1 MIRLNH
7 ALSSLAV
14 AALLAACGGGGGSD
28 STPPVTVAA
37 PVITTEPISSTAN
50 VGGTVTLSVVASGT
64 GLSYQWRL
72 NGADIAG
79 ATAATYTTPVLAAGD
94 TGKSYTVVV
103 SNGGGT
109 DTSVAAVLTVNPVAA
124 AAIALNQ
131 ASANQL
137 VADVNAG
144 VSRLRQADALDRLP
158 LPFGARIASL
168 PLGAVVTQS
177 IPCGT
182 GNMSFS
188 MTVNDSTQQPESG
201 SISFNNCG
209 YNVAGYS
216 STFNGAA
223 NVTISS
229 WTNEDNFTMRV
240 SYDMTY
246 SASAAGYTDSGT
258 VSGVQT
264 CTFSGGDANCD
275 ADFGD
280 DNVSNVTLTNTGST
294 TTVQAGRITNTE
306 VDCVYSN
313 WFYDSSTGRATTGTV
328 TVTAPNGDRA
338 VITATSTGYTVVIT
352 VGTTTQTF
360 TVAFAA

>member
-1 MIRLNH
+1 MTRLNH

-14 AALLAACGGGGGSD
+14 AVLLAACGGGSDD

-64 GLSYQWRL
+64 GLSYQWQL
-72 NGADIAG
+72 NGTNIAG
-79 ATAATYTTPVLAAGD
+79 ATSSTYTTPVLAAGD

-103 SNGGGT
+103 TNSAGT

-124 AAIALNQ
+124 AAIELNQ

-144 VSRLRQADALDRLP
+144 VSQLRQADALDRLP
-158 LPFGARIASL
+158 LPFGARIATL

-177 IPCGT
+177 VPCGT
-182 GNMSFS
+182 GSMSFS

-201 SISFNNCG
+201 SMSFNNCG
-209 YNVAGYS
+209 YTVAGYS
-216 STFNGAA
+216 STFSGAA
-223 NVTISS
+223 NLTISG
-229 WTNEDNFTMRV
+229 WTNENNFTMRV
-240 SYDMTY
+240 SYDMSYT
-246 SASAAGYTDSGT
+246 ASGPGYADSGT
-258 VSGVQT
+258 VAGVQT
-264 CTFSGGDANCD
+264 CTFSGENVDCGAE
-275 ADFGD
+275 FGND
-280 DNVSNVTLTNTGST
+280 RVSNVTLTNTGST
-294 TTVQAGRITNTE
+294 TTVQAGRISNTE
-306 VDCVYSN
+306 IDCVYSN
-313 WFYDSSTGRATTGTV
+313 WSYDSSTGRATTGTV

-360 TVAFAA
+360 TVALAA

>member
-1 MIRLNH
+1 MDGSAEADKHAQLLPIPVDVIIIDAPAADGSSAGPCAGRSGSTHPSDIQEDAAMIRLNH

-168 PLGAVVTQS
+168 PLGAVVT
-177 IPCGT
+177 
-182 GNMSFS
+182 
-188 MTVNDSTQQPESG
+188 
-201 SISFNNCG
+201 
-209 YNVAGYS
+209 
-216 STFNGAA
+216 
-223 NVTISS
+223 
-229 WTNEDNFTMRV
+229 
-240 SYDMTY
+240 
-246 SASAAGYTDSGT
+246 
-258 VSGVQT
+258 
-264 CTFSGGDANCD
+264 
-275 ADFGD
+275 
-280 DNVSNVTLTNTGST
+280 
-294 TTVQAGRITNTE
+294 
-306 VDCVYSN
+306 
-313 WFYDSSTGRATTGTV
+313 
-328 TVTAPNGDRA
+328 
-338 VITATSTGYTVVIT
+338 
-352 VGTTTQTF
+352 
-360 TVAFAA
+360 

>member
-1 MIRLNH
+1 
-7 ALSSLAV
+7 
-14 AALLAACGGGGGSD
+14 
-28 STPPVTVAA
+28 
-37 PVITTEPISSTAN
+37 
-50 VGGTVTLSVVASGT
+50 
-64 GLSYQWRL
+64 
-72 NGADIAG
+72 
-79 ATAATYTTPVLAAGD
+79 
-94 TGKSYTVVV
+94 
-103 SNGGGT
+103 
-109 DTSVAAVLTVNPVAA
+109 
-124 AAIALNQ
+124 
-131 ASANQL
+131 
-137 VADVNAG
+137 
-144 VSRLRQADALDRLP
+144 
-158 LPFGARIASL
+158 
-168 PLGAVVTQS
+168 
-177 IPCGT
+177 
-182 GNMSFS
+182 
-188 MTVNDSTQQPESG
+188 
-201 SISFNNCG
+201 
-209 YNVAGYS
+209 
-216 STFNGAA
+216 
-223 NVTISS
+223 VTISS